1 MMSARN
7 GVAAK
12 GRRVRLILTRRGTPV
27 GKIGAEHVR
36 RWWGNDGQL
45 YRDFKFGSYL
55 EGVDFALRIARMA
68 EEAGHHP
75 DIHIH
80 YARLR
85 VRYFT
90 HDAGGVTLADID
102 GARAVN
108 RLWEEAQA

>member
-1 MMSARN
+1 MGRMSYHPYDARM
-7 GVAAK
+7 AHDASRK
-12 GRRVRLILTRRGTPV
+12 LTDGDVQDLKPE
-27 GKIGAEHVR
+27 G
-36 RWWGNDGQL
+36 WWGNDGQL

-80 YARLR
+80 HARLR

-90 HDAGGVTLADID
+90 HDAGGVTMQDIE